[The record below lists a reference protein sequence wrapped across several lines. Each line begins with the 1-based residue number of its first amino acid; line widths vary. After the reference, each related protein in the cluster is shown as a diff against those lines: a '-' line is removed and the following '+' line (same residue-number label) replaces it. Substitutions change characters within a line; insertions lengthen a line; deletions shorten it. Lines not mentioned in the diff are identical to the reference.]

1 MASTKAT
8 FTLDT
13 ETITRLR
20 ETAERLGRPKSAVVR
35 DAIRDYSERADGLG
49 AEERRR
55 MLAAFDELVPEIPAT
70 SADQVD
76 AELAE
81 LRKSR
86 RRGGRSTHRVK

>member
-13 ETITRLR
+13 ETVTRLR

-49 AEERRR
+49 ADERRR
-55 MLAAFDELVPEIPAT
+55 MLSAFDQLVTEIPPGGAE
-70 SADQVD
+70 QVD

-81 LRKSR
+81 LRASR
-86 RRGGRSTHRVK
+86 RRSGRGG